1 VATYADLLL
10 ARADDDH
17 VALVFE
23 ESSWTWSE
31 VVQESAD
38 RAALLSPGDHLG
50 LLLDNLPDY
59 VFWLGACALS
69 GATLVGLNST
79 RRGEQLA
86 GDLAHTDVTMLLTEP
101 RHLDALPADS
111 GARVLSDLEI
121 PRGTPVTV
129 ADIDESTRLL
139 LLFTSGSTG
148 APKAVICSTGRL
160 ARIAGNGHA
169 LFGLTRED
177 VLYQAMPMF
186 HGNALMANVALATA
200 LGATVVL
207 RRTFSASGFLP
218 DVRRHECTFFN
229 YVGRSLAY
237 VLATPPTPE
246 DADNRLRLGF
256 GTEASARDMD
266 AFTARFGCP
275 LVESYGSS
283 EGAISIRKVPGTPR
297 GALGRPPEGMPVA
310 IHDENGLECPRAEFD
325 EHDALANGH
334 VAIGEI
340 VGLQAAAAFE
350 GYYKNPEADA
360 QRISG
365 NLYRTGDLGY
375 QDADGWFWFAG
386 RGADWLRVDSEN
398 FAAAPVETILSRWGP
413 AVTVAV
419 YPVPDARTGD
429 QVMAAVELREP
440 FDPEAFGVFL
450 SAQPDLGTKW
460 APRFV
465 RQVEAMPL
473 TGSNKVD
480 KQPLRAAQWSTGE
493 VWWRPGKEL
502 TYRSLTDEDRAELV
516 QEFATNERT
525 HLLPPPT

>member
-1 VATYADLLL
+1 MPTYADLLL

-17 VALVFE
+17 AGLVFE
-23 ESSWTWSE
+23 GRSWTWRA

-38 RAALLSPGDHLG
+38 RAAVLSPGDHVG

-59 VFWLGACALS
+59 VFWLGACALR

-86 GDLAHTDVTMLLTEP
+86 GDLAHTDVTMLITEP
-101 RHLDALPADS
+101 RHLGSLPPGS
-111 GARVLSDLEI
+111 GARLLEDLTLPTGTVLSVD
-121 PRGTPVTV
+121 PSVTE
-129 ADIDESTRLL
+129 ATRLL

-148 APKAVICSTGRL
+148 APKAVICSSGRL
-160 ARIAGNGHA
+160 ARIAGNGES
-169 LFGLTRED
+169 LFGLTPED

-186 HGNALMANVALATA
+186 HGNALMANVALATG
-200 LGATVVL
+200 LGSTIVL

-218 DVRRHECTFFN
+218 DVRRYRCTYFN

-237 VLATPPTPE
+237 VLATPPSPQ
-246 DADNRLRLGF
+246 DADNQLRLGF
-256 GTEASARDMD
+256 GTEASSRDMD

-275 LVESYGSS
+275 LAESYGSS

-325 EHDALANGH
+325 EHGALVNGH

-340 VGLQAAAAFE
+340 VGLEAASAFE
-350 GYYKNPEADA
+350 GYYNNPEAEA
-360 QRISG
+360 ARIAG
-365 NLYRTGDLGY
+365 KLYRTGDLGY
-375 QDADGWFWFAG
+375 QDSDGWFWFAG

-398 FAAAPVETILSRWGP
+398 FASAPVETILSRWEP
-413 AVTVAV
+413 AIMVAV

-429 QVMAAVELREP
+429 QVMAALELRGP
-440 FDPEAFGVFL
+440 FDPEAFAAFL
-450 SAQPDLGTKW
+450 TAQPDLGTKW
-460 APRFV
+460 APRYIRV
-465 RQVEAMPL
+465 VGAMPL

-480 KQPLRAAQWSTGE
+480 KQPLRAVQWSSDQ
-493 VWWRPGKEL
+493 VWWRAGREPIYL
-502 TYRSLTDEDRAELV
+502 PLTDGDRERLAA
-516 QEFATNERT
+516 EFATFERS
-525 HLLPPPT
+525 HLLAAP